1 MVFEG
6 DETNKVSSTTT
17 RRVCYKGQTR
27 LNKSINERQSQYELL
42 HTLEFDSDRK
52 RMSVLVR
59 DRQRNECLLVCK
71 GADTSM
77 FPVCICKSERAYE
90 HVLNEFA
97 ESGWRVL
104 VVAYRVLTPFEC
116 TTYMRMIEE
125 ATSDVLNRNT
135 RLAEVYKQ
143 IETKLTVLGVTAVE
157 DKLQE
162 DVENTLSELRL
173 AGIKIWVLT
182 GDKLE
187 TAINI
192 SDSCH
197 HFSPDMVKFVMKELK
212 NPKEIQEN
220 LDIVKEK

>member
-1 MVFEG
+1 
-6 DETNKVSSTTT
+6 
-17 RRVCYKGQTR
+17 
-27 LNKSINERQSQYELL
+27 
-42 HTLEFDSDRK
+42 
-52 RMSVLVR
+52 
-59 DRQRNECLLVCK
+59 
-71 GADTSM
+71 
-77 FPVCICKSERAYE
+77 
-90 HVLNEFA
+90 
-97 ESGWRVL
+97 
-104 VVAYRVLTPFEC
+104 
-116 TTYMRMIEE
+116 MIEE
-125 ATSDVLNRNT
+125 ANSDVLNRNT
-135 RLAEVYKQ
+135 RLADVYKQ
-143 IETKLTVLGVTAVE
+143 IETKLTILGVTAVE

-162 DVENTLSELRL
+162 EVENTLSELRL